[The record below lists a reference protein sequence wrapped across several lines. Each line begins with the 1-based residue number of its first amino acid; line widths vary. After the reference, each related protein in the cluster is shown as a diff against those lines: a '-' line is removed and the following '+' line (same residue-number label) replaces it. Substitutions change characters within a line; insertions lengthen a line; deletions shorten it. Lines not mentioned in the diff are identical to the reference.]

1 MVQIS
6 WKCINIYGLKN
17 SKQKLFWQSLNVTEQ
32 IIWLFIYTFLLVI
45 YIIKLNMFKTPKNK
59 IKWNESFSQIK

>member
-1 MVQIS
+1 MKVYKYLWPKKIANKS
-6 WKCINIYGLKN
+6 Y
-17 SKQKLFWQSLNVTEQ
+17 FDSLNVTEQ

-45 YIIKLNMFKTPKNK
+45 YIIIKLNMFKTLKNK